1 VSSRKYYL
9 IGNEISSCWLIKC
22 EIILVNRKLK
32 GNKRKGPFSGAFIF
46 QRSFFL
52 KPGLTI

>member
-9 IGNEISSCWLIKC
+9 IGNEISSYCWIKR
-22 EIILVNRKLK
+22 EIILGNRKLK

-46 QRSFFL
+46 QRSFIL
-52 KPGLTI
+52 KPELTI